1 MDKMDKPRGLVRY
14 ASEASIADG
23 KPFVVTPRLKA
34 YIVVLLVLFVGWL
47 AILITRSTVDMEVR
61 KVAGL
66 LYQERDNGD
75 VTNLYNVMFLNKS
88 HHDFKKLHVR
98 VLGAKAHLEW
108 VGLKDSVIVL
118 PKEGML
124 RLTGYIVMKQSAVTE
139 RQQKL
144 KLELYDGTR
153 LLHSEKTVFL
163 APIAR

>member
-108 VGLKDSVIVL
+108 VGLK
-118 PKEGML
+118 
-124 RLTGYIVMKQSAVTE
+124 QSAVVE

-163 APIAR
+163 APIAK

>member
-1 MDKMDKPRGLVRY
+1 
-14 ASEASIADG
+14 
-23 KPFVVTPRLKA
+23 
-34 YIVVLLVLFVGWL
+34 
-47 AILITRSTVDMEVR
+47 MEVR

-88 HHDFKKLHVR
+88 HNDFNNLHVR

-124 RLTGYIVMKQSAVTE
+124 RLTGYIVMKQSAVAE